1 MLPSKESEKNYTK
14 VPIQPKYEN
23 WIIAFFKIKQQWQ
36 ENSTWEIYSG
46 ILTSLALLLFSLQL
60 SVIPQKLLPISSS
73 LSSSCPELFNTE
85 KPYLEGQR
93 SLYNNHLEGQRGKPN
108 FTYRLKNY

>member
-1 MLPSKESEKNYTK
+1 MAREQHLGD
-14 VPIQPKYEN
+14 IQWHFN
-23 WIIAFFKIKQQWQ
+23 LL
-36 ENSTWEIYSG
+36 G
-46 ILTSLALLLFSLQL
+46 LTLIQLAAVCNPTEALTY
-60 SVIPQKLLPISSS
+60 ISSS

-93 SLYNNHLEGQRGKPN
+93 SLHNNHLEGQRGKPN